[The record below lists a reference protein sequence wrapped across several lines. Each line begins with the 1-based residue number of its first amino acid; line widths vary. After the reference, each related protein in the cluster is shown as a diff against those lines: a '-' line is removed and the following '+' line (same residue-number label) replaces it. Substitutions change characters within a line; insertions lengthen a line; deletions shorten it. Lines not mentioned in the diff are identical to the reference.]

1 MSVLQQA
8 RAFATRTVGEFPS
21 SNYLRLRNLCTDPT
35 LRWASWRRIIQLA
48 VWKVGDGSSNF
59 YDGSDDA
66 SLVVLTLGN
75 CSFDGRFLENFPTL
89 ISSLPILTPTAD
101 EANKDEFDES
111 DDPDDGS
118 DNERII
124 QLAVWKVGDGSS
136 NFYEGS
142 DDAGLVVPTLGNCSF
157 DGRFLENFPTLI
169 SSLPI
174 LTPIAD
180 EANKDE
186 FDESDD
192 PDDGSDNE

>member
-1 MSVLQQA
+1 MAYHVAVLALALTADTFAAEVVPTLSLSLISPSTRVCWSSVSMSDGA
-8 RAFATRTVGEFPS
+8 SKAENA
-21 SNYLRLRNLCTDPT
+21 NLNKTDPT
-35 LRWASWRRIIQLA
+35 LRWASWR
-48 VWKVGDGSSNF
+48 
-59 YDGSDDA
+59 
-66 SLVVLTLGN
+66 
-75 CSFDGRFLENFPTL
+75 
-89 ISSLPILTPTAD
+89 
-101 EANKDEFDES
+101 
-111 DDPDDGS
+111 
-118 DNERII
+118 RII